1 MPRSHQKR
9 NASLCWLCMEA
20 RRHFRCERAS
30 GSAVR
35 PSTLWLNLL
44 THVYGD
50 ILMRTFYI
58 NYRVGLRRY
67 IIRARLPL
75 LSLSLSLCRALC
87 RNHSN
92 GRTLSRRCQLMS
104 VRRTARGRASAE
116 RGYSRAAMAR
126 ASAER
131 ASAERAY
138 YYDIAALPWGARLRN
153 PQHDLFMWLRYEQ
166 DEGHRWW
173 LFFDFFWD

>member
-1 MPRSHQKR
+1 MLGLGLVGLGSGLVRVRVMPRSHQKR

-116 RGYSRAAMAR
+116 RGYSRAAMGR
-126 ASAER
+126 ASAEPTAR
-131 ASAERAY
+131 F
-138 YYDIAALPWGARLRN
+138 IHVTKIWTGWG
-153 PQHDLFMWLRYEQ
+153 P
-166 DEGHRWW
+166 
-173 LFFDFFWD
+173 